1 MKGFIVFAII
11 CVILAQAAETQ
22 RILQTVRNV
31 RRSDGER
38 DGRKKP
44 EVKDSSRSRSRSEP
58 IEIHQETE
66 SKKNEP
72 RDSERDRN

>member
-22 RILQTVRNV
+22 RSLQTVRNV

-44 EVKDSSRSRSRSEP
+44 EVKDSSRSRSEP
-58 IEIHQETE
+58 TEIHQETE

-72 RDSERDRN
+72 KHSERDRN